1 MACFCLVVAGT
12 IMYYVVLIYMPTYA
26 KTQLQ
31 IPLGDAFLA
40 QVAGLTC
47 LTLITPLFGMLSD
60 RVGRRP
66 VLMAAMLCYLILPY
80 PLLSWLLAEPT
91 LARLAAMQVVLCTA
105 VAMSFGPVSTA
116 LAEQFPVHLRST
128 GLALAY
134 NFAVMLFGGFAQ
146 LIVTWLIRET
156 GTPLAPAFYV
166 MFGACAGMVGAWFI
180 VDRYNEEELH

>member
-1 MACFCLVVAGT
+1 
-12 IMYYVVLIYMPTYA
+12 
-26 KTQLQ
+26 
-31 IPLGDAFLA
+31 
-40 QVAGLTC
+40 
-47 LTLITPLFGMLSD
+47 
-60 RVGRRP
+60 
-66 VLMAAMLCYLILPY
+66 
-80 PLLSWLLAEPT
+80 
-91 LARLAAMQVVLCTA
+91 MQVVLCTA

-180 VDRYNEEELH
+180 IDRHKDEVLH